1 MLTFDKAL
9 KDTGEIG
16 TVSLVVHVLA
26 FVTGLPDARIDEIV
40 IFDNGEMGMVIA
52 MNAHVEVLM
61 LGRGEVKVD
70 SRVAR
75 TGKFLDVAVGPELL
89 GRAIDPL
96 GNSLEAP
103 FTIAN
108 PIYMPIERAPDKILN
123 RDLIRE
129 PLVTGVP
136 IVDLVVPLGRGQ
148 RELLI
153 GDQKTGKTAFL
164 LQTVANQASHGNICI
179 YAAIGKKRTSI
190 RRFMR
195 HFKEWGIEK
204 NVVMV
209 ASGSSDSPGVIFVNP
224 YVAMTIA
231 EYFRDQGRDVVLIL
245 DDLSTH
251 AKYYREISLLGKRFP
266 GRNSYPGDI
275 FYIHSRLLERAGKF
289 TKGSIT
295 VLPVID
301 TVLGDLAGFIQ
312 TNIMSMTDGH
322 LYFDTEYANLGRHP
336 AVNPFLSVTR
346 VGFQTQSGLVRDV
359 SRRLSSFLV
368 EIEKLHQF
376 MHFGAELSESTLKSI
391 ATGERLIAF
400 FNQPTEVVIP
410 LNVSVFAVGAI
421 MAGIWRETEISVMKA
436 IIDTFRSDYVN
447 NDEFKLKVDTFIAK
461 STDLEHLILDIRD
474 NINSFNLQ

>member
-1 MLTFDKAL
+1 MLTFEKAL

-16 TVSLVVHVLA
+16 KVIQVVHVLA
-26 FVTGLPDARIDEIV
+26 FVSGIPDARIDEIV
-40 IFDNGEMGMVIA
+40 IFDNGEMGMVSA
-52 MNAHVEVLM
+52 MNDHVEVLM

-70 SRVAR
+70 SQVAR

-89 GRAIDPL
+89 GKMIDPL

-108 PIYMPIERAPDKILN
+108 PLYMPIEKVPDKILN

-129 PLVTGVP
+129 PLITGIP

-164 LQTVANQASHGNICI
+164 LQTVANQASHGNICV

-190 RRFMR
+190 RRFAK
-195 HFKEWGIEK
+195 HFKDWGVDK
-204 NVVMV
+204 NVIMV
-209 ASGSSDSPGVIFVNP
+209 ATGSSDSPGMIFINP

-231 EYFRDQGRDVVLIL
+231 EYFRDLGRDVVLIL

-289 TKGSIT
+289 VKGSIT

-322 LYFDTEYANLGRHP
+322 LYFDTEYANLGRLP

-346 VGFQTQSGLVRDV
+346 VGFQTQTGLVRDV
-359 SRRLSSFLV
+359 SRKLSAFLV
-368 EIEKLHQF
+368 EMEKLHQF
-376 MHFGAELSESTLKSI
+376 LHFGAELSEETLKTI
-391 ATGERLIAF
+391 ATGDRLVAF
-400 FNQPTEVVIP
+400 FNQPTEVVVP
-410 LNVSVFAVGAI
+410 LNVSVFVVAAI
-421 MAGIWRETEISVMKA
+421 MGSVWRDTEISVMKA
-436 IIDTFRSDYVN
+436 IIDTFRSEYIK
-447 NDEFKLKVDTFIAK
+447 NDTFKLKVDSFIAK
-461 STDLEHLILDIRD
+461 STDLDHLILDIRD
-474 NINSFNLQ
+474 NIASFNLQ